1 VHKQT
6 FYQRW
11 FTMKEKIKSTLRKAL
26 IDLRDYFFTGLLV
39 FIPIFLTLWLLYW
52 AFDTID
58 NILNPWIED
67 IFGRSYPGI
76 GVAATLFLILV
87 CGVIGS
93 RVFGRNI
100 IRFMEYQLSKVPVVR
115 ELYNGIKQILESF
128 SRKESSSFLEV
139 VFIEFPRKGTF
150 TPALVTSKATD
161 ESGKNVLNIYVP
173 TAPNPT
179 SGFLQILPEDQ
190 VIKTNM
196 SVDDAL
202 KMVISVGKFSHEDVR
217 HLYADDSK

>member
-1 VHKQT
+1 
-6 FYQRW
+6 
-11 FTMKEKIKSTLRKAL
+11 MKKKIKSTFRQSL

-39 FIPIFLTLWLLYW
+39 FIPIFLTIWLLYW

-58 NILNPWIED
+58 GLLKPWIED

-76 GVAATLFLILV
+76 GVAATLLLILI
-87 CGVIGS
+87 CGIVGS
-93 RVFGRNI
+93 RVFGRNL

-115 ELYNGIKQILESF
+115 ELYNGIKQIIESF
-128 SRKESSSFLEV
+128 SRKESGHFIEV

-150 TPALVTSKATD
+150 TPALVTNKVTD
-161 ESGKNVLNIYVP
+161 DSGRNVLNIYVP

-202 KMVISVGKFSHEDVR
+202 KMVISAGKVSHEDVR
-217 HLYADDSK
+217 HLSTDDLGKH